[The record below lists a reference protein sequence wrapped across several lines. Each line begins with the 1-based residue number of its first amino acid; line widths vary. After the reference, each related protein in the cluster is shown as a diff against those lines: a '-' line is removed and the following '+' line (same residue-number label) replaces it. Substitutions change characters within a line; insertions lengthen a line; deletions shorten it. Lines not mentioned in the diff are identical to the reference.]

1 MTYQEGDPGHLS
13 VHNDLRDQVSNLA
26 GQMAVEVVL
35 PDEAVAGQTGHVDA
49 HNMISDAL
57 AKIAAEGVG
66 DPLQPAQLSGFAIKG
81 VTPANNYAAFSTKQ
95 IGGTRV
101 MLHTFTGDT
110 TYQTRSLS
118 EADVQ
123 AEATERVI
131 DTADVP
137 TVRVIS
143 KDPYEFTFTVDK
155 VGILIGAV
163 IAAGGAGGASG
174 WATANPNYQPQGAPG
189 GAGGVL
195 LSSLDN
201 PCVFLP
207 FTGTWTVSV
216 GSRCPGHAGYGLSLA
231 QNTTLTHDATGYVIT
246 AVGGGSGGSAASN
259 SGYAF
264 RAGTGGS
271 AGAPLLD
278 YALSTDSE
286 AAKNMRGGWVPGQ
299 GHPAGRSEGYAAPGA
314 GGAGGPGYDG
324 GSMGTAVGGDG
335 VDLFTSFTLDANDA
349 QAQAWRGLFTDPDN
363 PGYVAGG
370 GTGRKG
376 TTGAPVSVSER
387 SKGGGGMSSGT
398 TNRDALNHTGSGGG
412 AGQASQVGGSGA
424 NGAVHIVVPI

>member
-1 MTYQEGDPGHLS
+1 MPYQEGDTSPPHVQ
-13 VHNDLRDQVSNLA
+13 VHNEVRAQVSDLA
-26 GQMAVEVVL
+26 DLMSVTVDLPPVVGL
-35 PDEAVAGQTGHVDA
+35 GDSGHVDH
-49 HNMISDAL
+49 HNQFTTAIN
-57 AKIAAEGVG
+57 KIAAEGAG

-81 VTPANNYAAFSTKQ
+81 GTPANNYAAFSTKQ
-95 IGGTRV
+95 IGGQRV
-101 MLHTFTGDT
+101 QVHTFTGDT

-118 EADVQ
+118 EADIE
-123 AEATERVI
+123 AEATKRMV

-143 KDPYEFTFTVDK
+143 KDPCEFTFTVDK

-163 IAAGGAGGASG
+163 IAAGGAGGVSG
-174 WATANPNYQPQGAPG
+174 WGSYQPQGAPG

-195 LSSLDN
+195 LSSLNN

-216 GSRCPGHAGYGLSLA
+216 GSRCPGMLNYGLSLA

-246 AVGGGSGGSAASN
+246 AVGGGSGGSAASA
-259 SGYAF
+259 SGYSF

-271 AGAPLLD
+271 AGAPLYD
-278 YALSTDSE
+278 YVTSDPNSE
-286 AAKNMRGGWVPGQ
+286 PTKHMRGGWVPGQ
-299 GHPAGRSEGYAAPGA
+299 GHGAGRTEGYAPPGA

-324 GSMGTAVGGDG
+324 GTIGTAVGGDG
-335 VDLFTSFTLDANDA
+335 VDLFAAFTLDANDA
-349 QAQAWRGLFTDPDN
+349 QGQAWRNLFTDPEN

-376 TTGAPVSVSER
+376 TTSAPVPVSER
-387 SKGGGGMSSGT
+387 SKGGGGMSTGT
-398 TNRDALNHTGSGGG
+398 TDRDALNHTGSGGG
-412 AGQASQVGGSGA
+412 AGAAGEVGGSGA
-424 NGAVHIVVPI
+424 NGAVHIVMPI

>member
-1 MTYQEGDPGHLS
+1 MTYQEGDPNHLA
-13 VHNDLRDQVSNLA
+13 VHNQLTADVGDLASN
-26 GQMAVEVVL
+26 MSVEVVL
-35 PDEAVAGQTGHVDA
+35 PDTAVLGSTGHVDD
-49 HNMISDAL
+49 HNLIKDAL
-57 AKIAAEGVG
+57 DKIASEGVG

-81 VTPANNYAAFSTKQ
+81 ATPANNYAAFTTKQ

-118 EADVQ
+118 DADVE
-123 AEATERVI
+123 AEATERMI

-137 TVRVIS
+137 MVRVIS

-216 GSRCPGHAGYGLSLA
+216 GSRCPGHASYGLSLA

-259 SGYAF
+259 SGYGF

-299 GHPAGRSEGYAAPGA
+299 GHPAGRTEGYAAPGA

-335 VDLFTSFTLDANDA
+335 VDLFTEFTLDANDA

-376 TTGAPVSVSER
+376 TTSSPISVSVR
-387 SKGGGGMSSGT
+387 SKGGGGMSNGT

-424 NGAVHIVVPI
+424 NGAVHIVVPL